1 LSEARHVSVFLVE
14 DEALIRMMMVDMVE
28 ELGHIVV
35 AEAAN
40 IQEASALAET
50 AEFEIAILDVNVGG
64 ERIDPVAEI
73 IAGRGLPFI
82 FASGYGA
89 VGAPQRFRDRPILQK
104 PFQLEWLGKAIE
116 ETVGGSDRQ
125 N

>member
-1 LSEARHVSVFLVE
+1 
-14 DEALIRMMMVDMVE
+14 MMMVEMVE
-28 ELGHIVV
+28 ELGHTVI
-35 AEAAN
+35 AEAAT

-82 FASGYGA
+82 FASRYGA
-89 VGAPQRFRDRPILQK
+89 VGAPPKI
-104 PFQLEWLGKAIE
+104 
-116 ETVGGSDRQ
+116 S
-125 N
+125 